1 MSASKSILA
10 TLNQTGLPIVEKL
23 EAIRNLFS
31 SGSNGVLQADPGAGK
46 TTLAPLALLDIIPSD
61 EKIILLEPRRLA
73 ARNAALRMADLLGEK
88 VGQSIGYR
96 IKNDLKVSKN
106 TRIEVITEGILTR
119 MLQSDPELP
128 GIAMIIFDEFHERSL
143 DADLGLANCD
153 VMLGLRVE
161 RNLSHVLSGEC
172 ELDEILVEGPA
183 GIKIV
188 PATSGSQS
196 MVELSPSEHAGL
208 IRAFSELNTEFD
220 ILIVDT
226 AAGISD
232 MVLSFSRAAQD
243 VVVVVCDEPTSIT
256 DAYALIKVLSREHG
270 VYKFKIVANMVR
282 SMREGDELF
291 TKLTK
296 VTNRFLDVALEL
308 VAVVPFD
315 ENVRK
320 SVRKQKAIVEAFP
333 SSPAALAIR
342 KLANKAVGWPIPS
355 QPGGHLEFFLEQLV
369 TKKAVGETR

>member
-1 MSASKSILA
+1 
-10 TLNQTGLPIVEKL
+10 V
-23 EAIRNLFS
+23 
-31 SGSNGVLQADPGAGK
+31 
-46 TTLAPLALLDIIPSD
+46 
-61 EKIILLEPRRLA
+61 
-73 ARNAALRMADLLGEK
+73 
-88 VGQSIGYR
+88 
-96 IKNDLKVSKN
+96 
-106 TRIEVITEGILTR
+106 
-119 MLQSDPELP
+119 
-128 GIAMIIFDEFHERSL
+128 L

-243 VVVVVCDEPTSIT
+243 VMVVVCDEPTSIT

-282 SMREGDELF
+282 SMREGTELF
-291 TKLTK
+291 AKLSK
-296 VTNRFLDVALEL
+296 VTDRFLDVSMEL
-308 VAVVPFD
+308 VATVPYD
-315 ENVRK
+315 ENMRK
-320 SVRKQKAIVEAFP
+320 ATRRQKVIVELFP
-333 SSPAALAIR
+333 SSPAALAF
-342 KLANKAVGWPIPS
+342 KALATKAVKWPIPN
-355 QPGGHLEFFLEQLV
+355 QPSGHLEFFIEKLV
-369 TKKAVGETR
+369 NG

>member
-1 MSASKSILA
+1 MINTVLDQASGLRKM
-10 TLNQTGLPIVEKL
+10 NQNNNSGVKVIAVTGGK
-23 EAIRNLFS
+23 
-31 SGSNGVLQADPGAGK
+31 GGVGK
-46 TTLAPLALLDIIPSD
+46 TNVSLNTAIALGQ
-61 EKIILLEPRRLA
+61 
-73 ARNAALRMADLLGEK
+73 LGNR
-88 VGQSIGYR
+88 V
-96 IKNDLKVSKN
+96 LV
-106 TRIEVITEGILTR
+106 
-119 MLQSDPELP
+119 
-128 GIAMIIFDEFHERSL
+128 L

-183 GIKIV
+183 GIIIV

-196 MVELSPSEHAGL
+196 MVELTPSEHAGL

-282 SMREGDELF
+282 SMREGQELF
-291 TKLTK
+291 AKLSK
-296 VTNRFLDVALEL
+296 VTDRFLDVSMEL
-308 VAVVPFD
+308 VATIPYD
-315 ENVRK
+315 ENMRK
-320 SVRKQKAIVEAFP
+320 STRRQKVIVELFP
-333 SSPAALAIR
+333 NSPAAVAFKTLAT
-342 KLANKAVGWPIPS
+342 KAVKWPIPN
-355 QPGGHLEFFLEQLV
+355 QPSGHLEFFIEKLV
-369 TKKAVGETR
+369 NG